1 MVTKMENIIYTA
13 YDTNE
18 KCAICASAD
27 YDKFANRCFEYLYNW
42 YAENKSPWKYV
53 LENYHMT
60 TEELRAVVTDD
71 IYHPFWEKYGI
82 EIKEYPLIDERA

>member
-13 YDTNE
+13 YDTSE
-18 KCAICASAD
+18 KHAICASTD
-27 YDKFANRCFEYLYNW
+27 YNQFANRCFEYLFNW
-42 YAENKSPWKYV
+42 YIEHDNPWEYV